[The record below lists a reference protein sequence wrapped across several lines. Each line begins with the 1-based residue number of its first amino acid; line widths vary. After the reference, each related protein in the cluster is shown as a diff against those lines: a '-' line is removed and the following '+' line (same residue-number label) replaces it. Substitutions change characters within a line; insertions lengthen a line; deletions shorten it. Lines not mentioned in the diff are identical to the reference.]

1 MIGIVDVDGLHAVLF
16 TDKKHVL
23 LMDGDGIFTI
33 PSWNLK
39 GPPWL
44 GTPQAAVILPW
55 C

>member
-39 GPPWL
+39 GPL
-44 GTPQAAVILPW
+44 GLEPPKLL
-55 C
+55 